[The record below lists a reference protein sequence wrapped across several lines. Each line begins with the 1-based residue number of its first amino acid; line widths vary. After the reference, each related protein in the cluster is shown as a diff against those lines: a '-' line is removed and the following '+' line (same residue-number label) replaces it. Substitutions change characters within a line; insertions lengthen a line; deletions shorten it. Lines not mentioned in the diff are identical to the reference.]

1 MVSLWKNKDNVFNQ
15 LKKEV
20 EMNIKK
26 FLILSCIALQLSTIM
41 YADQAAWNEA
51 FNAFGGINSITMNS
65 HSFTSVYNTA
75 NGLKTPEALAVGAY
89 LSNSNKTLFKTTF
102 TSTDV
107 VNALNVAKGVAP
119 AVTPVVAPVVTTP
132 VVTPVVTPVTPTTT
146 DTAATAL
153 KSQINASIG
162 VLNSYNATK
171 GIATVAILA

>member
-26 FLILSCIALQLSTIM
+26 FLILSCIALQLSTRM
-41 YADQAAWNEA
+41 YADQAAWNTA
-51 FNAFGGINSITMNS
+51 FNLFGGANSITMNS
-65 HSFTSVYNTA
+65 HSFTSAYNTA
-75 NGLKTPEALAVGAY
+75 NSVKTPESLAVGAY
-89 LSNSNKTLFKTTF
+89 LASSNKTLFKTTF
-102 TSTDV
+102 TTTDV
-107 VNALNVAKGVAP
+107 VNALNVAKGVTP